1 MSGNLTE
8 TLEKIVGQ
16 ANELN
21 RLEER
26 AVELGV
32 VIPVLRQLGWDTDLV
47 TEIYPQQSMKMV
59 SKAGGYGQVDYALK
73 IDGKCKVLL
82 EIKRWSVELAWEH
95 EVQLNEYCTAAGAN
109 AAATELAVLTN
120 GRQWKFY
127 RTHWTKLDPTP
138 IGRISE
144 FLKFDI
150 INDDPAKV
158 ECNFRKHLERE
169 VFLVKRG

>member
-1 MSGNLTE
+1 M
-8 TLEKIVGQ
+8 
-16 ANELN
+16 
-21 RLEER
+21 
-26 AVELGV
+26 GV

-47 TEIYPQQSMKMV
+47 TEVYPQQSVRMV
-59 SKAGGYGQVDYALK
+59 SKTGGYGQVDYALQ

-82 EIKRWSVELAWEH
+82 EIKRWSVELAREH
-95 EVQLNEYCTAAGAN
+95 EVQLNKYCTAAGAN

-169 VFLVKRG
+169 VFLDKRG

>member
-8 TLEKIVGQ
+8 TLTKIVGQ
-16 ANELN
+16 ANEIN

-47 TEIYPQQSMKMV
+47 TEVYPRQSVRMV
-59 SKAGGYGQVDYALK
+59 SKAGGYGQVDDALQ
-73 IDGKCKVLL
+73 IDGICKVLL
-82 EIKRWSVELAWEH
+82 EIKRWSAELAWEH
-95 EVQLNEYCTAAGAN
+95 EVQLNKYCTAAGAN

-120 GRQWKFY
+120 GRQRKFY

-138 IGRISE
+138 
-144 FLKFDI
+144 
-150 INDDPAKV
+150 NW
-158 ECNFRKHLERE
+158 
-169 VFLVKRG
+169 